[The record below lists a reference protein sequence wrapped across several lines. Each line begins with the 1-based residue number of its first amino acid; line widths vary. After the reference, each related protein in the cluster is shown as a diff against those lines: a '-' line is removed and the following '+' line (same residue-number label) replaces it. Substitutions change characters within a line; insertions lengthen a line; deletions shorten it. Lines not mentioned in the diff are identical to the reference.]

1 MHALHSDPDHLPL
14 SPWWRRA
21 VVIVMLGGFALLSLV
36 TVKTYQG
43 APPIPGTVVDATGQR
58 LFTRQDIEHGQEV
71 FLKYALMEHGT
82 LWGHGAYLGPDY
94 SAEYLHRTVEIGRE
108 TLAQTKYGLTLGALD
123 EARRLEIGE
132 ALKRELKQNRHA
144 PATSTLRF
152 TPVEAA
158 SFRAQRAEW
167 KNYFDGT
174 TPAAGLP
181 KHFIKDEAE
190 LRDLTAYFAWAAW
203 ATTALRP
210 GTDYS
215 YTNNWPYD
223 PEAGNTPTASAYF
236 WSALSLVVLLC
247 GLGLILTMFGRF
259 EFLGWGA
266 DQKAHVEE
274 GRLNDWR
281 LTPSQKILGLYFVV
295 VVVLFLMQAALG
307 GVIAHYRVEPAGFY
321 GLDLTRLLPYNLART
336 WHLQT
341 AIFWIATA
349 WVAGG
354 LFLAPLVGGAEPK
367 GQRAGAVVLLV
378 ALAVVV
384 FGSLLGEMAGINGAI
399 GSLWFWLGHQG
410 SEYLDLG
417 RFWQVLLA
425 AGLAFWL
432 FLMFRALRPA
442 MKEPGKGE
450 LPTLFFLSAVAI
462 PLFYVPALFYGPH
475 TNYAIIDN
483 WRFWIIHLWV
493 EGFFELFATVLVG
506 VMFVQL
512 GLVKAKST
520 TRLIYLDAILFLS
533 GGIVGTGHH
542 WYFTGQSTLNMG
554 LASCFSALE
563 VVPLTLLTLEAW
575 DFVRLEDRSCSVC
588 GRPLVAGQKWA
599 IRFLIAVG
607 VWNFIGAGVFGFLIN
622 LPIVSYFEMG
632 TTLTANHGHA
642 AMFGVFGMLALAVLL
657 FCLRA
662 LSYDED
668 WVRVE
673 KHIRRSFWG
682 LNIGLGLMILLD
694 LFPAGVLQL
703 WDVLTHGYWHGRRLE
718 YLTGG
723 TFHTLEAIRI
733 VGDLIFLL
741 VGTVPIVLATLVL
754 VFGRTL
760 ESGAAR
766 PA

>member
-1 MHALHSDPDHLPL
+1 MHEPNPDVNHTPL

-21 VVIVMLGGFALLSLV
+21 VVIVMLCGFGLLALV

-43 APPIPGTVVDATGQR
+43 APPIPARVVDPAGQ
-58 LFTRQDIEHGQEV
+58 TVMASEDIERGQEV
-71 FLKYALMEHGT
+71 FLKYGLMEHGT

-94 SAEYLHRTVEIGRE
+94 SAEYLHRTVQVGRD
-108 TLAQTKYGLTLGALD
+108 TLARAEYGERFASLS
-123 EARRLEIGE
+123 ESQQLEIGE
-132 ALKRELKQNRHA
+132 ALKRELKQNRYA
-144 PATSTLRF
+144 PSTGTLRF
-152 TPVEAA
+152 TAVETA
-158 SFRAQRAEW
+158 SFEVQGAEW
-167 KNYFDGT
+167 RAYFGGD

-181 KHFIKDEAE
+181 RGFISDEREVSA
-190 LRDLTAYFAWAAW
+190 LNAYFAWAAW
-203 ATTALRP
+203 ATTATRP
-210 GTDYS
+210 GADYS
-215 YTNNWPYD
+215 YTNNWPFD
-223 PEAGNTPTASAYF
+223 PEAGNTPTPSAYL

-247 GLGLILTMFGRF
+247 GIGLILAMFGKF
-259 EFLGWGA
+259 EFLGWGS
-266 DQKAHVEE
+266 DQKAHVQE
-274 GRLNDWR
+274 GRLSGWTI
-281 LTPSQKILGLYFVV
+281 TPSQRILGLYFVV
-295 VVVLFLMQAALG
+295 VAVLFLAQTMLG
-307 GVIAHYRVEPAGFY
+307 GVIAHYRVEPGGFY
-321 GLDLTRLLPYNLART
+321 GLDLSSILPYNLART

-354 LFLAPLVGGAEPK
+354 LFLAPIVGGAEPPR
-367 GQRAGAVVLLV
+367 QRTGAIVLLA

-384 FGSLLGEMAGINGAI
+384 FGSLFGELAGLRGAL

-417 RFWQVLLA
+417 RLWQVLLA

-432 FLMFRALRPA
+432 FLMGRALLPVLRQ
-442 MKEPGKGE
+442 PGKRE
-450 LPTLFFLSAVAI
+450 FAALFLLSAGAI
-462 PLFYVPALFYGPH
+462 PLFYLPALFYGPH

-512 GLVKAKST
+512 GLVTEKSA

-575 DFVRLEDRSCSVC
+575 DFVRLKDRRCSDC
-588 GRPLVAGQKWA
+588 GRSLVGNQALA

-642 AMFGVFGMLALAVLL
+642 AMFGVFGMLALAVLV

-662 LSYDED
+662 MSSDAAWQRAEG
-668 WVRVE
+668 
-673 KHIRRSFWG
+673 HIRRGFWG
-682 LNIGLGLMILLD
+682 LNLGLALMVLLD

-703 WDVLTHGYWHGRRLE
+703 WDVLAHGYWHGRRLE
-718 YLTGG
+718 YLMGG
-723 TFHTLEAIRI
+723 TFHTLEWIRI

-741 VGTVPIVLATLVL
+741 VGSAPIALATLQLVL
-754 VFGRTL
+754 AREV
-760 ESGAAR
+760 ESNT

>member
-1 MHALHSDPDHLPL
+1 MSQHHSDPDSLAL
-14 SPWWRRA
+14 SPWWRRG
-21 VVIVMLGGFALLSLV
+21 VLIVMLCGFGLLGLV

-43 APPIPGTVVDATGQR
+43 APPIPATVVDEAGQQ
-58 LFTRQDIEHGQEV
+58 LFTADDIERGQDV
-71 FLKYALMEHGT
+71 FLKYGLMEHGT

-94 SAEYLHRTVEIGRE
+94 SAEYLHRTVEIGRD
-108 TLAQTKYGLTLGALD
+108 TLAQARYGMDFRALD
-123 EARRLEIGE
+123 EPRSLEIGQ
-132 ALKRELKQNRHA
+132 ALQRALKQNRYD

-152 TPVEAA
+152 TVVEAA

-167 KNYFDGT
+167 ANYFDGS

-181 KHFIKDEAE
+181 RGFISDEGE
-190 LRDLTAYFAWAAW
+190 LRDLTTYFAWAAW

-236 WSALSLVVLLC
+236 WSASSLVVLLC
-247 GLGLILTMFGRF
+247 GLGLILTLFGRF
-259 EFLGWGA
+259 QLGWGT
-266 DQKAHVEE
+266 DQTAHVGE
-274 GRLNDWR
+274 GQLSTWKV
-281 LTPSQKILGLYFVV
+281 TPSQKVLGLYFVV
-295 VVVLFLMQAALG
+295 VAILFLAQSALG
-307 GVIAHYRVEPAGFY
+307 GVIAHYRVEPGGFY
-321 GLDLTRLLPYNLART
+321 GLDLARILPYNLART

-341 AIFWIATA
+341 AIFWIATS

-367 GQRAGAVVLLV
+367 RQRAGAIVLLV

-384 FGSLLGEMAGINGAI
+384 FGSLLCEMASINGAM
-399 GSLWFWLGHQG
+399 GGLWFWLGHQG

-417 RFWQVLLA
+417 RLWQVLLA
-425 AGLAFWL
+425 AGLGFWL
-432 FLMFRALRPA
+432 FLMYRALRPA
-442 MKEPGKGE
+442 MRERGKGE
-450 LPTLFFLSAVAI
+450 LPTLFLLSAIAI

-475 TNYAIIDN
+475 TNFAVIDN

-506 VMFVQL
+506 VMFVQM
-512 GLVKAKST
+512 GLVTTKSA
-520 TRLIYLDAILFLS
+520 TRLIYMDAILFLF

-575 DFVRLEDRSCSVC
+575 DFVRLKDRRCSDC
-588 GRPLVAGQKWA
+588 GEPLGGGQKWT

-622 LPIVSYFEMG
+622 LPIVSYFEVG

-642 AMFGVFGMLALAVLL
+642 AMFGVFGMLALAVLV

-662 LSYDED
+662 MATDEA
-668 WVRVE
+668 WGRAE

-682 LNIGLGLMILLD
+682 LNIGLALMVLLD

-703 WDVLTHGYWHGRRLE
+703 WDVLVNGYWHGRRLE
-718 YLTGG
+718 YLMGG
-723 TFHTLEAIRI
+723 TFHMLEIVRI
-733 VGDLIFLL
+733 VGDLVFLI
-741 VGTVPIVLATLVL
+741 VGVVPIVFATLML
-754 VFGRTL
+754 VFKR
-760 ESGAAR
+760 GAKAE
-766 PA
+766 A